1 VRHRHHHPHAHADH
15 PDPEAACGANGSGG
29 FGEFLRSL
37 LSGIPWA
44 DRAEMEETLRFAAP
58 RSGAIRVENV
68 NGKTRVIGEERAD
81 IEVRM
86 LKVARA
92 ESETAARALAE
103 ATGLAVNE
111 TDAALELLVSI
122 PRKWNR
128 RGVVHMELRVPRG
141 TRIDVQSSNG
151 RVCVQSLAAA
161 VKAHSSNGAV
171 SVEHVDGDVEV
182 YSSNAKVHCACVH
195 GKLVARTSNGKIEV
209 SKHRG
214 ALDAA
219 TSNGMIDAEITE
231 LDGPVMLATSN
242 GRIAVTLPEPADADV
257 DVRVDNGI
265 IRSQRSLCRCT
276 HSTGGR
282 LAGQLGKGGFPV
294 KLRTSN
300 GSISVR

>member
-1 VRHRHHHPHAHADH
+1 MRPRHHHHDHGAD
-15 PDPEAACGANGSGG
+15 CGGAQAGG
-29 FGEFLRSL
+29 FGDFLRSL

-44 DRAEMEETLRFAAP
+44 DRAESQETLHFAAP
-58 RSGAIRVENV
+58 RSGAIRVENI
-68 NGKTRVIGEERAD
+68 NGKTRILGEDRPD
-81 IEVRM
+81 IEVRL

-92 ESETAARALAE
+92 ENEEAARALADS
-103 ATGLAVNE
+103 AGLAVNE
-111 TDAALELLVSI
+111 TDAALEFEVSM

-141 TRIDVQSSNG
+141 TRVDVHSSNG
-151 RVCVQSLAAA
+151 KVCVSSLTAS

-171 SVEHVDGDVEV
+171 WVENVDGDVEV
-182 YSSNAKVHCACVH
+182 YSSNAKVHCAHVH
-195 GKLVARTSNGKIEV
+195 GRLIARTSNGKIEV
-209 SKHRG
+209 TEHRG
-214 ALDAA
+214 ALDGA
-219 TSNGMIDAEITE
+219 TSNGLIDASNTE
-231 LDGPVMLATSN
+231 LGGPVVLATSN
-242 GRIAVTLPEPADADV
+242 GRIAVTLPEQADADV

-282 LAGQLGKGGFPV
+282 LAGQLGKGGVPI

>member
-1 VRHRHHHPHAHADH
+1 MKHRNPAHEGECGGHAH
-15 PDPEAACGANGSGG
+15 GG

-37 LSGIPWA
+37 LSGIPWS
-44 DRAEMEETLRFAAP
+44 DRAEQAETLHFAAP

-68 NGKTRVIGEERAD
+68 NGKTRVIGEDRSD
-81 IEVRM
+81 VEVRM

-92 ESETAARALAE
+92 ESESAARALAQ
-103 ATGLAVNE
+103 AIGLAVNE
-111 TDAALELLVSI
+111 TDAALELEVSI

-128 RGVVHMELRVPRG
+128 RGVVHMELRVPRD
-141 TRIDVQSSNG
+141 TRMDLHSSNG
-151 RVCVQSLAAA
+151 KVCVQELSAS
-161 VKAHSSNGAV
+161 VRAHSSNGAV
-171 SVEHVDGDVEV
+171 SVERVDGDVEV

-209 SKHRG
+209 AHHRG
-214 ALDAA
+214 AVDAA

-231 LDGPVMLATSN
+231 LEGPVVLATSN
-242 GRIAVTLPEPADADV
+242 GRIAVTLPEQADADV

-282 LAGQLGKGGFPV
+282 LAGQLGKGGVPI

>member
-1 VRHRHHHPHAHADH
+1 MRPRPHHHEHAAD
-15 PDPEAACGANGSGG
+15 CGANGATG
-29 FGEFLRSL
+29 FGDFLRSL
-37 LSGIPWA
+37 LSGIPWS
-44 DRAEMEETLRFAAP
+44 DRAEAQETLHFQAP

-68 NGKTRVIGEERAD
+68 NGKTRILGEDRDD
-81 IEVRM
+81 IEVRL

-92 ESETAARALAE
+92 ETEAAARALADS
-103 ATGLAVNE
+103 TGLAVNE
-111 TDAALELLVSI
+111 TDSALEFEVSM

-141 TRIDVQSSNG
+141 TRVDVHSSNG
-151 RVCVQSLAAA
+151 KVCVSALAAS

-171 SVEHVDGDVEV
+171 SVENVDGDVEV
-182 YSSNAKVHCACVH
+182 YSSNAKVHCAHVH
-195 GKLVARTSNGKIEV
+195 GRLVARTSNGKIEV
-209 SKHRG
+209 TEHRG
-214 ALDAA
+214 ALDGA
-219 TSNGMIDAEITE
+219 TSNGLIDAEIAE
-231 LDGPVMLATSN
+231 LGGPVVLATSN
-242 GRIAVTLPEPADADV
+242 GRIAVTLPEQADADV

-282 LAGQLGKGGFPV
+282 LAGQLGKGGVPI

>member
-1 VRHRHHHPHAHADH
+1 MKPRNPGSER
-15 PDPEAACGANGSGG
+15 ACGGDSHGG

-44 DRAEMEETLRFAAP
+44 DRAEEAETLHFKAP
-58 RSGAIRVENV
+58 RAGAIRVENV
-68 NGKTRVIGEERAD
+68 NGKTRVIGEDRD
-81 IEVRM
+81 DVEVRM

-92 ESETAARALAE
+92 ESESAARALAQ
-103 ATGLAVNE
+103 AIGLAVNE
-111 TDAALELLVSI
+111 TDAALELEVSI

-128 RGVVHMELRVPRG
+128 RGVVHMELRIPRD
-141 TRIDVQSSNG
+141 TRIDVHSSNG
-151 RVCVQSLAAA
+151 KVCVQELSAA

-171 SVEHVDGDVEV
+171 SVERVDGDVEV

-209 SKHRG
+209 TDHRG
-214 ALDAA
+214 AVDAA
-219 TSNGMIDAEITE
+219 TSNGMIDAEITGLE
-231 LDGPVMLATSN
+231 GPVVLATSN
-242 GRIAVTLPEPADADV
+242 GRIAVTLPEQADADV

-282 LAGQLGKGGFPV
+282 LAGQLGKGGVPI

>member
-1 VRHRHHHPHAHADH
+1 MRPRQQAHDG
-15 PDPEAACGANGSGG
+15 ECGGAGSSG

-37 LSGIPWA
+37 LSGIPWS
-44 DRAEMEETLRFAAP
+44 DRAEVEETLQLATP

-81 IEVRM
+81 VEVRI

-92 ESETAARALAE
+92 ESEAAARSLAE
-103 ATGLAVNE
+103 SMGVAVNE
-111 TDAALELLVSI
+111 TDVALELEVSI

-141 TRIDVQSSNG
+141 LRVDVQSSNG
-151 RVCVQSLAAA
+151 KVCISSVAAN

-171 SVEHVDGDVEV
+171 SVEQIEGDVEV
-182 YSSNAKVHCACVH
+182 HSSNAKVHCACIH
-195 GKLVARTSNGKIEV
+195 GRLVARTSNGKIEV

-214 ALDAA
+214 AIDAA
-219 TSNGMIDAEITE
+219 TSNGLIEAELEE
-231 LDGPVMLATSN
+231 LGGAIVLATSN
-242 GRIAVTLPEPADADV
+242 GRIALTLPEQADADV

-282 LAGQLGKGGFPV
+282 LAGQLGKGGTPI